1 MNRDYRP
8 VEARLLSEWLAV
20 RHPDE
25 RCLQRVRVGSLHPDL
40 VETGMDDGEIRLLGA
55 WRRWVDAVIIGDREV
70 TLVEAAV
77 FPDPGDVAQLEL
89 YTRLWPAT
97 PEFQDYVTLPV
108 RGVLLFAIP
117 DPVVQ
122 QLAAERNLT
131 VTYYRPLW
139 VDSYL
144 ATLAARRRRAPLTQL

>member
-20 RHPDE
+20 RHADD
-25 RCLQRVRVGSLHPDL
+25 RCLQRVRVGSLHPSL
-40 VETGMDDGEIRLLGA
+40 VETGLDTGELRLLGV
-55 WRRWVDAVIIGDREV
+55 WRRWVDAVIIGEREV

-89 YTRLWPAT
+89 YLRLWPST
-97 PEFQDYVTLPV
+97 PEYQDYVALPV
-108 RGVLLFAIP
+108 RGLS
-117 DPVVQ
+117 
-122 QLAAERNLT
+122 
-131 VTYYRPLW
+131 VTYYRPVW

-144 ATLAARRRRAPLTQL
+144 ATLAARRRRAPLTSL